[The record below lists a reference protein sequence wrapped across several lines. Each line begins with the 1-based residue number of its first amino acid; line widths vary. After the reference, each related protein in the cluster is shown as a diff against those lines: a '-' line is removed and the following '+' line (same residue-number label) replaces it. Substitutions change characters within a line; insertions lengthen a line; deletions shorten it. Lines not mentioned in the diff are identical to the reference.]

1 MVWASDLGFSSEIW
15 FWLWGC
21 HFLNYSDKACTV
33 GYDYQNLVTTVIR
46 HIMNYSSLNS
56 SIHLF
61 HTSVWLYLPVRIK
74 MNHEVYIL
82 PFQRKQNKKFT
93 TLTKNSTDKWFNNLN
108 QLKYH
113 RTKQSKINYSLTVDF
128 DGTFWASCSHFIGGF
143 DGKFTSWG
151 TIGTGNDEGIKSIRI
166 LGDFEAGTLG
176 DIGLTFPPG
185 NGRSW
190 QAVDLSFQYK
200 LMGEN
205 HVSKLYLNSKL
216 HNINQ

>member
-1 MVWASDLGFSSEIW
+1 MKKKEF
-15 FWLWGC
+15 
-21 HFLNYSDKACTV
+21 NT
-33 GYDYQNLVTTVIR
+33 
-46 HIMNYSSLNS
+46 
-56 SIHLF
+56 
-61 HTSVWLYLPVRIK
+61 VRI
-74 MNHEVYIL
+74 L
-82 PFQRKQNKKFT
+82 
-93 TLTKNSTDKWFNNLN
+93 LTHDLTIWTSWNEIPPN
-108 QLKYH
+108 Q
-113 RTKQSKINYSLTVDF
+113 TIKINCSLTVDL

-200 LMGEN
+200 LFGRKKY
-205 HVSKLYLNSKL
+205 VSKLYLNSKL
-216 HNINQ
+216 HNINHQWNMD

>member
-1 MVWASDLGFSSEIW
+1 MKHEVYI
-15 FWLWGC
+15 
-21 HFLNYSDKACTV
+21 
-33 GYDYQNLVTTVIR
+33 
-46 HIMNYSSLNS
+46 
-56 SIHLF
+56 
-61 HTSVWLYLPVRIK
+61 
-74 MNHEVYIL
+74 NHEVYIL
-82 PFQRKQNKKFT
+82 SFQCKQNNKFT
-93 TLTKNSTDKWFNNLN
+93 TLRILLTHDLTIWN
-108 QLKYH
+108 QLKYQP
-113 RTKQSKINYSLTVDF
+113 TKQTLKTNCSLTVDF

-151 TIGTGNDEGIKSIRI
+151 TVGTGNDEGIESIRI

-200 LMGEN
+200 LLRKN

-216 HNINQ
+216 LT